1 MPEETVWYFAYGSN
15 LDVFQMMKRVGEWK
29 TSRRAY
35 LERYRLVYDKESR
48 KWGGFTANVN
58 RTGNTS
64 DRVYGVAY
72 ELRRRKVEVL
82 SVYEGIGPTTANV
95 KLEDGSSLDNVYI
108 FLFPPSG
115 RSGPV
120 PAAYKNVI
128 LDGLAQHG
136 YGSTIIRQI
145 ESLMKGKLLD

>member
-1 MPEETVWYFAYGSN
+1 MPEETAWYFAYGSN

-29 TSRRAY
+29 TSRRAF
-35 LERYRLVYDKESR
+35 LEGYRLVYDKESK
-48 KWGGFTANVN
+48 KWGGFTANVD

-64 DRVYGVAY
+64 DRVYGVVY

-82 SVYEGIGPTTANV
+82 SGYEGIGPTTTNV
-95 KLEDGSSLDNVYI
+95 KFEDGSSRDNVYI

-120 PAAYKNVI
+120 PIAYKNAM

-136 YGSTIIRQI
+136 YDSTIVRQI
-145 ESLMKGKLLD
+145 ESAMNRDSLD